1 MVKKYKISVM
11 MFNHWFTKGLEH
23 SGWRVVKGLDENDR
37 LIRIEFDEKIIT
49 LWYDSELPTEEMF
62 EFVRLEDGY

>member
-23 SGWRVVKGLDENDR
+23 SGWKVVKGLDENDR
-37 LIRIEFDEKIIT
+37 LIHIEFDEKIIT
-49 LWYDSELPTEEMF
+49 LWYYLYYKLYLSKNLF
-62 EFVRLEDGY
+62 RYGRK